1 MKSPKLISIIATA
14 TIALASCTEDIDS
27 PGSSDT
33 LPGDRAATIEVP
45 LRLHAGAPVLVGK
58 PLVNDIPSRAEG
70 DAGSDETPVDPEKAA
85 EEAIHDIW
93 VFQYDQN
100 GNQLIMPRYYEVSST
115 EIKKLNIRLA
125 EGVDSHVY
133 VLANTCDP
141 EWAKGKDFSTIEKF
155 VGYEYPFTEDNVEMG
170 ADEYL
175 FMEGSV
181 KETIRKESDL
191 LPIDIHLTRM
201 MAKISFKYVTAAAA
215 ANLVVNRVII
225 NNMPTHM
232 RMEETPSEENYPQ
245 GDDFETK
252 SVTLDKSLAS
262 GMVYTFYMPANR
274 RGTSTNTDPKYK
286 NNGAPDKALYV
297 QLFVSSKTNG
307 SNYLYTIYLG
317 ENDYNDFNV
326 RRNHNYNITLNIN
339 SEERDDRVLAAP
351 ANCFVLGFK
360 EEIMFDPYTRTE
372 TGGGWKYSE
381 YVNKKEEAKR
391 IETVK
396 VLWQEQNV
404 IGNNSSFDKVWL
416 DEYDRIHVK
425 SASTAGN
432 AVIAGYNAAN
442 EIVWSWHIWVND
454 EKPAEISKA
463 VAYKTFPWD
472 KSGIITASGRTVQ
485 GRALMSCNL
494 GAKKASGTGLPTYG
508 AVYQWGRKDPFPIGW
523 KLQKCDPHYNYTTA
537 NIGTLTD
544 NSNAAIKMTTEGT
557 VHTTELFGYEL
568 TNETYGKLE
577 YVIKHPTVFIGS
589 ATKMDKTAGPNY
601 NNPTEFTNNGDW
613 FWGGEDRLWGGT
625 PYKDATLKVTV
636 HPAGSTHLGTTQVV
650 AGILSNNGAKEKSIF
665 DPCPAGWMVPPGDMW
680 LAFTVDG
687 KNSGWN
693 DIWNYVNAEKQSS
706 DIFGHKVYV
715 TDWHKGKTV
724 YFPSQGYRNA
734 GGSCWRNGGC
744 GNYHTSTPGENGTV
758 NCFHIHSISGAFP
771 FEPGYGS
778 TRRAFAG
785 PVRCVRDVD

>member
-1 MKSPKLISIIATA
+1 MKIFTKLLSRTLPLILLSACA
-14 TIALASCTEDIDS
+14 EADFDCDS
-27 PGSSDT
+27 APEA

-45 LRLHAGAPVLVGK
+45 LRLHTGAPVLVGK
-58 PLVNDIPSRAEG
+58 PRVNATPPRADG
-70 DAGSDETPVDPEKAA
+70 DAGSEETPDDPEKAA

-100 GNQLIMPRYYEVSST
+100 GKQLIMPRYYEVTST

-232 RMEETPSEENYPQ
+232 RMEETPREENYPQ

-416 DEYDRIHVK
+416 DEYARIHVK

-463 VAYKTFPWD
+463 VPYKTFPWD

-523 KLQKCDPHYNYTTA
+523 KLQKWDPHYDYTTA

-544 NSNAAIKMTTEGT
+544 NSNAAIRMTTKGT

-568 TNETYGKLE
+568 TNATYGKLE

-589 ATKMDKTAGPNY
+589 ATKMNSE
-601 NNPTEFTNNGDW
+601 NSPTEFTNNG
-613 FWGGEDRLWGGT
+613 
-625 PYKDATLKVTV
+625 
-636 HPAGSTHLGTTQVV
+636 
-650 AGILSNNGAKEKSIF
+650 
-665 DPCPAGWMVPPGDMW
+665 
-680 LAFTVDG
+680 
-687 KNSGWN
+687 
-693 DIWNYVNAEKQSS
+693 
-706 DIFGHKVYV
+706 
-715 TDWHKGKTV
+715 
-724 YFPSQGYRNA
+724 
-734 GGSCWRNGGC
+734 
-744 GNYHTSTPGENGTV
+744 
-758 NCFHIHSISGAFP
+758 
-771 FEPGYGS
+771 
-778 TRRAFAG
+778 
-785 PVRCVRDVD
+785 

>member
-1 MKSPKLISIIATA
+1 MKIFTKLLSHTLPLILLSACA
-14 TIALASCTEDIDS
+14 EADLDCDS
-27 PGSSDT
+27 TPGA

-45 LRLHAGAPVLVGK
+45 LRLHTGAPVTVGK

-70 DAGSDETPVDPEKAA
+70 DAGSDETPDDPQQAA

-100 GNQLIMPRYYEVSST
+100 GNQLIMPRYYEVTST

-297 QLFVSSKTNG
+297 QLFVTSRTNG
-307 SNYLYTIYLG
+307 SNFLYTIYLG
-317 ENDYNDFNV
+317 ANDFNDFNV
-326 RRNHNYNITLNIN
+326 RRNHNYNITLNLK
-339 SEERDDRVLAAP
+339 SENRDDRVLAAP
-351 ANCFVLGFK
+351 ANCFVMNTGN
-360 EEIMFDPYTRTE
+360 EIMFDPYTRTE
-372 TGGGWKYSE
+372 KGGGFSYSK
-381 YVNKKEEAKR
+381 YVNKSVPEKKIAS
-391 IETVK
+391 VK
-396 VLWQEQNV
+396 ILWQQANV
-404 IGNNSSFDKVWL
+404 IGNNSDQTDPDKRRVWL
-416 DEYDRIHVK
+416 DEYDRVHVK
-425 SASTAGN
+425 AGTAVGN
-432 AVIAGYNAAN
+432 AVIAAYNNAGK
-442 EIVWSWHIWVND
+442 ILWSWHIWVNNESPANLD
-454 EKPAEISKA
+454 EA
-463 VAYKTFPWD
+463 VTYYTFGWD
-472 KSGIITASGRTVQ
+472 NSGIKSDGNIRGVKGRS
-485 GRALMSCNL
+485 LMKCNL
-494 GAKKASGTGLPTYG
+494 GAKSANPNATGSTTYG
-508 AVYQWGRKDPFPIGW
+508 CVYQWGRKDPFLIGSATYAH
-523 KLQKCDPHYNYTTA
+523 DYYAYNAA
-537 NIGTLTD
+537 NIGTLYD
-544 NSNAAIKMTTEGT
+544 NEYKAIPMTTNGNT
-557 VHTTELFGYEL
+557 HTTELFSTEKVSATTGSI
-568 TNETYGKLE
+568 E
-577 YVIKHPTVFIGS
+577 YVTEHPTHFIS
-589 ATKMDKTAGPNY
+589 PVKAGDSY
-601 NNPTEFTNNGDW
+601 NSVPANHDNEGDW
-613 FWGGEDRLWGGT
+613 YWKHNDKLWGGK
-625 PYKDATLKVTV
+625 PYAESTKKYVV
-636 HPAGSTHLGTTQVV
+636 SAGCELTD
-650 AGILSNNGAKEKSIF
+650 NGATEKSIF

-680 LAFTVDG
+680 LGFTVNG
-687 KNSGWN
+687 KNASTYAAIN
-693 DIWNYVNAEKQSS
+693 STSSS
-706 DIFGHKVYV
+706 DNSSLRGYRMYV
-715 TDWHKGKTV
+715 QEWKKGTWV
-724 YFPSQGYRNA
+724 YFPSQGLRTM
-734 GGSCWRNGGC
+734 GGRPWRNGVC
-744 GNYHTSTPGENGTV
+744 GNYHTSSASAGGRVNIFHLHTPQAL
-758 NCFHIHSISGAFP
+758 SP
-771 FEPGYGS
+771 FETDYGY
-778 TRRAFAG
+778 TCRAIGG
-785 PVRCVRDVD
+785 PIRCVRDVDDTNE